1 MIYINIYDIYI
12 NICAFYFLC
21 INLKRFVLVCLYVV
35 GITQCLIEQYIY
47 YTLTIASTYT
57 NNVQSDYVHL
67 IPHSLPKISGLDSCF
82 GPFDVLPQSHTKLPD
97 PTSLPQ
103 LGALRAHASRR
114 DFSCRFNRLN
124 FLGWMEILMIGVRT
138 REEKNIRFL
147 TLNHLFVH

>member
-1 MIYINIYDIYI
+1 M
-12 NICAFYFLC
+12 
-21 INLKRFVLVCLYVV
+21 V

-67 IPHSLPKISGLDSCF
+67 IPHSLPKISGLEIVVLDLSMF
-82 GPFDVLPQSHTKLPD
+82 SLSPTPFPD

-138 REEKNIRFL
+138 RDLKYQV
-147 TLNHLFVH
+147 LNS